1 MSPWRE
7 MNISGDAYKQ
17 ISQVTILWR
26 ARPED
31 RVPLPVTVQV
41 LVSEIN
47 GGSTQEIYQKLDHNG
62 GY

>member
-1 MSPWRE
+1 

-26 ARPED
+26 PGPED
-31 RVPLPVTVQV
+31 RVPLAVTVQV
-41 LVSEIN
+41 PVSEIN
-47 GGSTQEIYQKLDHNG
+47 GGSTQEIYQEFHHNG